1 MKTYIV
7 LLAVDVFT
15 RDQHA
20 ELIAGETFK
29 DLNSVYDL
37 LQKDT
42 EEDIDRDDVWIF
54 TLTDFMIA
62 CNNQEVE
69 LEIWWVTY
77 VNIEDNM
84 DGKGAGFQGSGND
97 IKSDGLSGFR
107 G

>member
-7 LLAVDVFT
+7 LLNVDVVT

-29 DLNSVYDL
+29 DLKSVYDL

-42 EEDIDRDDVWIF
+42 EEDIAIYDLPNF
-54 TLTDFMIA
+54 TEA
-62 CNNQEVE
+62 CNDQFIE
-69 LEIWWVTY
+69 LEMWWVTY

-84 DGKGAGFQGSGND
+84 NVKGAGFQGYGND